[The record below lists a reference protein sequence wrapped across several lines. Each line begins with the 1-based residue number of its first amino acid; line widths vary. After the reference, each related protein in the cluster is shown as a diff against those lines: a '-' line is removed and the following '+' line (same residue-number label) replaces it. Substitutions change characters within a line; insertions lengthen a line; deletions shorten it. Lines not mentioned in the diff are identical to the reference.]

1 MIVNKKHGGT
11 CLSCY
16 CDLGEDEILYV
27 QETYHLDVDT
37 VYCETCVKDVQYVPA
52 PEAVSILD

>member
-1 MIVNKKHGGT
+1 VNKKHGGT

-16 CDLGEDEILYV
+16 CDLEEDEILYV